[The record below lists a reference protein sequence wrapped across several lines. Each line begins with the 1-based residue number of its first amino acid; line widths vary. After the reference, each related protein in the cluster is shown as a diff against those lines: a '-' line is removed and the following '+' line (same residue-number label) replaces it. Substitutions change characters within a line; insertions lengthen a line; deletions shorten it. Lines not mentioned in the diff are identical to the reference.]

1 MRPFSP
7 YKGVLILELH
17 HNTRVLE
24 LFAPIIMLR
33 ANSCILSRNLKPDD
47 YNNGEK
53 TLAWA

>member
-24 LFAPIIMLR
+24 LFAPIIILR
-33 ANSCILSRNLKPDD
+33 AYIK
-47 YNNGEK
+47 
-53 TLAWA
+53 